1 MSTHDDIAK
10 KIARKYKTDYN
21 PSKGVDVQT
30 PDKAIEVESNINT
43 LSDGIR
49 QLQGYKRSR
58 YISVPNRFVPDA
70 IESLKHTKIGVMDQN
85 GNIKRRAK
93 KPGKK

>member
-30 PDKAIEVESNINT
+30 SDKAIEVESNINT
-43 LSDGIR
+43 LSNGIR
-49 QLQGYKRSR
+49 QLQGHKRSR
-58 YISVPNRFVPDA
+58 YISVPNRFVPET
-70 IESLKHTKIGVMDQN
+70 IERLKDTKIGVMDQN

-93 KPGKK
+93 KAW

>member
-10 KIARKYKTDYN
+10 KIARKFKTDYN
-21 PSKGVDVQT
+21 PGKGVDVQ
-30 PDKAIEVESNINT
+30 PPGKAIEVEPNLNSI
-43 LSDGIR
+43 SDGIR
-49 QLQGYKRSR
+49 QLQGHKRSR
-58 YISVPNRFVPDA
+58 YISVPNRFVPEA
-70 IESLKHTKIGVMDQN
+70 TERLKHTKIGVMDQN